1 MFKSVVPS
9 LVTSRVQCVDS
20 SWMHTCRLK
29 SKHRVNADIRC
40 TGWLNVCN
48 PVYTILDICDL
59 MFIETPDV
67 ILFGTIVMN
76 DSSREFKI

>member
-1 MFKSVVPS
+1 M
-9 LVTSRVQCVDS
+9 LILAGCT
-20 SWMHTCRLK
+20 H
-29 SKHRVNADIRC
+29 ADIRC

-67 ILFGTIVMN
+67 ILFGTIVIN